1 MAPHPP
7 PCFPNEVLWGNTCYP
22 RIDTFRIEKV
32 GVDYK
37 FILDEVPGDLL
48 PDLADKAGDQAHL
61 HVKKAGPAFGV
72 TITSIPHGDAT
83 GLLRQLRPDDPNIKL
98 PD

>member
-7 PCFPNEVLWGNTCYP
+7 PCFANEALWGNQCYS
-22 RIDTFRIEKV
+22 RIDTFRVDRV

-37 FILDEVPGDLL
+37 FILEEVPGDLL
-48 PDLADKAGDQAHL
+48 PGLADKADDQANL
-61 HVKKAGPAFGV
+61 HVKKSGSTFAV
-72 TITSIPHGDAT
+72 TITSVPHGDAAD
-83 GLLRQLRPDDPNIKL
+83 LLKQLRPDDPNIKL

>member
-7 PCFPNEVLWGNTCYP
+7 PCYANEVLWGNTCYP

-32 GVDYK
+32 GANYK
-37 FILDEVPGDLL
+37 FILEEVPGDLL
-48 PDLADKAGDQAHL
+48 HGLADKAGDQANL
-61 HVKKAGPAFGV
+61 HVKKAGPGFEV

-83 GLLRQLRPDDPNIKL
+83 DLLKQLRPDDPNLQL